1 MGKSVSNEQG
11 KKRAGNPNPVQHRIP
26 DERFVAARILYE
38 TTPGATFKQ
47 VAEETGIS
55 VRSLEE
61 RSKRDG
67 GWTKRAL
74 LPPTGMNEAAQAVAD
89 SYTGRLAEYGDE
101 ISADQKQVA
110 VQETAVETAVDLRA
124 QLIDRHRREWAAPRR
139 LVYEAIQKRDFE
151 LAKLAKISTESLR
164 NIQDGERK
172 AWGIDKGEG
181 DEKKVTLVIER
192 GDA

>member
-1 MGKSVSNEQG
+1 MKG
-11 KKRAGNPNPVQHRIP
+11 RTAHRIP
-26 DERFVAARILYE
+26 EDRYVAARVLYE
-38 TTPGATFKQ
+38 TTPGATFAS

-55 VRSLEE
+55 YRSIEA
-61 RSKRDG
+61 RSKADG
-67 GWTKRAL
+67 GWTKRSL
-74 LPPTGMNEAAQAVAD
+74 LPPSGMNEAAQAVAD
-89 SYTGRLAEYGDE
+89 TYTAKLADYGDE
-101 ISADQKQVA
+101 ISVEQKQVA
-110 VQETAVETAVDLRA
+110 LQETAVETAVDLRA

-181 DEKKVTLVIER
+181 DDKKVTLVIER
-192 GDA
+192 GEA